1 MNVKI
6 ESSKIIKPLYE
17 GIPPSTTTHIPF
29 NVFDNVTFDT
39 LMALIYA
46 YRPPTPPTSTI
57 EMGLR
62 KTLSIYREWAGRIGE
77 DEHGNRGVF
86 LNDEGVRFIEA
97 SVDASLDEVLPLK
110 PSPSM
115 LSLHPSLKDV
125 VELIQVQV
133 TRFMCGSVVVGFTGH
148 HMIADGHAA
157 SNFFVAWG
165 QACRGM
171 EIAPLP
177 MNDRAIFRPRDPP
190 LIEYNH
196 VGAEFV
202 SKLVNKE
209 LVKVNNDEIN
219 EKKNIIVHKVHF
231 TLEFLGKLKAHAS
244 FMNGKAK
251 TYSTFESLIA
261 HLWRVITKSRDLNA
275 LQNTQIRISVDGRR
289 RIIPR
294 VPDEFFGN
302 IVLWAF
308 PTSKVKD
315 LLDEPLHYA
324 TKIIHDAI
332 TKVDDKY
339 FKSFIDFANDEK
351 VLTRQDLIPSAN
363 MKEDSLSPNL
373 EVDSWLRFPFYDLDF
388 GTGCPFVFMPSYYP
402 IEGMMFLVPSF
413 IGDGSIDAFIPL
425 YEHNLTSFKNICYS
439 LDLKA
444 K

>member
-97 SVDASLDEVLPLK
+97 LVDASLDEVLPLK

-133 TRFMCGSVVVGFTGH
+133 TRFTCGSVVVGFTGH

-177 MNDRAIFRPRDPP
+177 MNDRAIFHPRDPP
-190 LIEYNH
+190 LVEYNH
-196 VGAEFV
+196 AGAEFV

-209 LVKVNNDEIN
+209 LVKVNNN
-219 EKKNIIVHKVHF
+219 ESKEKNIIVHKVHF

-289 RIIPR
+289 RVIPR

-363 MKEDSLSPNL
+363 MKDDSLSPNL

-425 YEHNLTSFKNICYS
+425 FEHNLTNFKKICYS

>member
-6 ESSKIIKPLYE
+6 ESSRIIKPFYE
-17 GIPPSTTTHIPF
+17 GTPPSTNTHISF
-29 NVFDNVTFDT
+29 NIFDNITYDA

-62 KTLSIYREWAGRIGE
+62 KTLAVYREWAGRIGQ
-77 DEHGNRGVF
+77 DENGNRAVF

-97 SVDASLDEVLPLK
+97 SVDATLDEVLPLK
-110 PSPSM
+110 PSPS
-115 LSLHPSLKDV
+115 LLKLHPSMKDV

-133 TRFMCGSVVVGFTGH
+133 TRFTCGSVVVGFTGH

-165 QACRGM
+165 QACRGV
-171 EIAPLP
+171 EIIPLP
-177 MNDRAIFRPRDPP
+177 LHDRAIFHPRNPP
-190 LIEYNH
+190 LIEFNH
-196 VGAEFV
+196 VGAEFM
-202 SKLVNKE
+202 SKSLNKKE
-209 LVKVNNDEIN
+209 FIKLENSE
-219 EKKNIIVHKVHF
+219 KNIIVHKVHF
-231 TLEFLGKLKAHAS
+231 TLEFLGKLKANAS
-244 FMNGKAK
+244 FLNGKTK
-251 TYSTFESLIA
+251 TYSTFESLVA
-261 HLWRVITKSRDLNA
+261 HLWRVITKSRELDGS
-275 LQNTQIRISVDGRR
+275 QNTQIRISVDGRR
-289 RIIPR
+289 RVVPR

-308 PTSKVKD
+308 PTSKVRD
-315 LLDEPLHYA
+315 LVNEPLHYA

-339 FKSFIDFANDEK
+339 FKSFIDFANHE
-351 VLTRQDLIPSAN
+351 VNEDLIPTAD
-363 MKEDSLSPNL
+363 MKKDTLCPNL

-402 IEGMMFLVPSF
+402 TEGMMFLVPSF

-425 YEHNLTSFKNICYS
+425 YHDNLPTFKKICYS

>member
-6 ESSKIIKPLYE
+6 ESSRIIKPFYE
-17 GIPPSTTTHIPF
+17 GTPPSTNTHISF
-29 NVFDNVTFDT
+29 NVFDNVTYDA

-62 KTLSIYREWAGRIGE
+62 KTLAVYREWAGRIGR
-77 DEHGNRGVF
+77 DENGNRVVF

-97 SVDASLDEVLPLK
+97 SVNATLDEVLPLK
-110 PSPSM
+110 PSPS
-115 LSLHPSLKDV
+115 LLKLHPGMKDV

-133 TRFMCGSVVVGFTGH
+133 TRFTCGSVMVGFTGH

-165 QACRGM
+165 QACRGV
-171 EIAPLP
+171 EITPLP
-177 MNDRAIFRPRDPP
+177 LHDRAIFHPRNPP
-190 LIEYNH
+190 LIEFNH
-196 VGAEFV
+196 VGAEFM
-202 SKLVNKE
+202 SKSLNKKE
-209 LVKVNNDEIN
+209 FIKLENTE
-219 EKKNIIVHKVHF
+219 KNIIVHKVHF
-231 TLEFLGKLKAHAS
+231 TLEFLGKLKANAS
-244 FMNGKAK
+244 FMNGKTK
-251 TYSTFESLIA
+251 TYSTFESLVA
-261 HLWRVITKSRDLNA
+261 HLWRVITKARELDGS
-275 LQNTQIRISVDGRR
+275 QNTQIRISVDGRR
-289 RIIPR
+289 RVVPR
-294 VPDEFFGN
+294 VADEFFGN

-308 PTSKVKD
+308 PTSKVRD
-315 LLDEPLHYA
+315 LVNEPLHYA

-339 FKSFIDFANDEK
+339 FKSFIDFANHK
-351 VLTRQDLIPSAN
+351 VTEDLIPTAD
-363 MKEDSLSPNL
+363 MKKDTLCPNL

-402 IEGMMFLVPSF
+402 TEGMMFLVPSF

-425 YEHNLTSFKNICYS
+425 YQDNSPTFKKICYS

>member
-6 ESSKIIKPLYE
+6 ESSRIIKPLYE

-29 NVFDNVTFDT
+29 NVFDNVTFDA

-46 YRPPTPPTSTI
+46 YRPPTPPTFTI

-62 KTLSIYREWAGRIGE
+62 KTLAVYREWAGRIGE
-77 DEHGNRGVF
+77 DEYGNRGVF

-97 SVDASLDEVLPLK
+97 SMDVSLNEVLPLK
-110 PSPSM
+110 PSPCM

-133 TRFMCGSVVVGFTGH
+133 TRFTCGSVVVGFTGH

-157 SNFFVAWG
+157 SNFFVTWG
-165 QACRGM
+165 QACRGV
-171 EIAPLP
+171 EITPLP
-177 MNDRAIFRPRDPP
+177 LNDRSIFRPRDPP

-196 VGAEFV
+196 LGVEFV

-209 LVKVNNDEIN
+209 LVEVNKNNN
-219 EKKNIIVHKVHF
+219 EKNIIVHKVHF
-231 TLEFLGKLKAHAS
+231 TLEFLGKLKANAS
-244 FMNGKAK
+244 FMNNNKAK
-251 TYSTFESLIA
+251 EYSTFESLIA
-261 HLWRVITKSRDLNA
+261 HLWRVITKSRKLNA

-289 RIIPR
+289 RMVPR

-302 IVLWAF
+302 LVLWAF

-339 FKSFIDFANDEK
+339 FKSFIDFANHK
-351 VLTRQDLIPSAN
+351 VTQDLIPSAD
-363 MKEDSLSPNL
+363 MKKDSLSPNL

-402 IEGMMFLVPSF
+402 TEGMMFLVPSF

-425 YEHNLTSFKNICYS
+425 YQDNLENFKKICYS

>member
-1 MNVKI
+1 
-6 ESSKIIKPLYE
+6 
-17 GIPPSTTTHIPF
+17 
-29 NVFDNVTFDT
+29 
-39 LMALIYA
+39 MALIYA

-57 EMGLR
+57 ETGLR
-62 KTLSIYREWAGRIGE
+62 KTLAVYREWAGRIGE
-77 DEHGNRGVF
+77 DAAGSRGVF

-97 SVDASLDEVLPLK
+97 SVDATLDEVLPLK

-115 LSLHPSLKDV
+115 LSLHPSLNGV
-125 VELIQVQV
+125 AELIQVQV
-133 TRFMCGSVVVGFTGH
+133 TRFACGSVVVGFTGH

-157 SNFFVAWG
+157 SNFFVTWG
-165 QACRGM
+165 QACRGV
-171 EIAPLP
+171 EINPLP
-177 MNDRAIFRPRDPP
+177 LNDRTIFRPRDPP

-196 VGAEFV
+196 VGAEYM
-202 SKLVNKE
+202 SKLM
-209 LVKVNNDEIN
+209 NNDDDISK
-219 EKKNIIVHKVHF
+219 KKNIIVVHKVHF
-231 TLEFLGKLKAHAS
+231 TLEFLGKLKANAS
-244 FMNGKAK
+244 YMNGKARA
-251 TYSTFESLIA
+251 YSTFESLVA
-261 HLWRVITKSRDLNA
+261 HLWRVITKSRGLNA

-289 RIIPR
+289 RILPR

-302 IVLWAF
+302 LVLWAF
-308 PTSKVKD
+308 PNSIVKD

-339 FKSFIDFANDEK
+339 FKSFIDFANDHK
-351 VLTRQDLIPSAN
+351 VITQDDLIPSAD
-363 MKEDSLSPNL
+363 MKKDSLCPNL

-402 IEGMMFLVPSF
+402 TEGMMFLVPSF

-425 YEHNLTSFKNICYS
+425 YQDNLEHFKKICYS

>member
-6 ESSKIIKPLYE
+6 ESSRIIKPLYE
-17 GIPPSTTTHIPF
+17 GTPPSTTTHIPF
-29 NVFDNVTFDT
+29 NVFDNVTFDA

-62 KTLSIYREWAGRIGE
+62 KTLAVYREWAGRIGE
-77 DEHGNRGVF
+77 DEEGNRGVF

-97 SVDASLDEVLPLK
+97 SMDATLDEVLPLK

-133 TRFMCGSVVVGFTGH
+133 TRFTCGSVVVGFTGH

-157 SNFFVAWG
+157 SNFFVSWG
-165 QACRGM
+165 QACRGV
-171 EIAPLP
+171 EITPLP
-177 MNDRAIFRPRDPP
+177 LNDRTIFRPRDPP

-202 SKLVNKE
+202 SNLVNKDNN
-209 LVKVNNDEIN
+209 VNNEN
-219 EKKNIIVHKVHF
+219 KEKTIIVHKVHF
-231 TLEFLGKLKAHAS
+231 TLEFLGKLKANAS
-244 FMNGKAK
+244 FMNGKARA
-251 TYSTFESLIA
+251 YSTFESLIA
-261 HLWRVITKSRDLNA
+261 HLWRVITKSRGLDA
-275 LQNTQIRISVDGRR
+275 LQTTQIRISVDGRR

-302 IVLWAF
+302 LVLWAF
-308 PTSKVKD
+308 PTSKVKE

-339 FKSFIDFANDEK
+339 FKSFIDFANHK
-351 VLTRQDLIPSAN
+351 VTQDLIPSAD
-363 MKEDSLSPNL
+363 MKKDSLCPNL

-402 IEGMMFLVPSF
+402 TEGMMFLVPSF

-425 YEHNLTSFKNICYS
+425 YQDNLANFKKICYS

>member
-6 ESSKIIKPLYE
+6 ESSRIIKPLYE
-17 GIPPSTTTHIPF
+17 GTPPSIITHIPF
-29 NVFDNVTFDT
+29 NVFDNVTFDA

-57 EMGLR
+57 ETGLR
-62 KTLSIYREWAGRIGE
+62 KTLAVYREWAGRIGE
-77 DEHGNRGVF
+77 DEHGHRGVF

-133 TRFMCGSVVVGFTGH
+133 TRFTCGSVVVGFTGH

-171 EIAPLP
+171 EITPLP

-202 SKLVNKE
+202 SKLINKE
-209 LVKVNNDEIN
+209 LTKVNNEN
-219 EKKNIIVHKVHF
+219 KERSIIVHKVHF
-231 TLEFLGKLKAHAS
+231 TLEFLGKLKANAS

-251 TYSTFESLIA
+251 VYSTFESLIA
-261 HLWRVITKSRDLNA
+261 HLWRVITKSREINA
-275 LQNTQIRISVDGRR
+275 SQNTQIRISVDGRR

-332 TKVDDKY
+332 TKIDDKY
-339 FKSFIDFANDEK
+339 FKSFIDFANHK
-351 VLTRQDLIPSAN
+351 VTEDLIPSAD
-363 MKEDSLSPNL
+363 MEKDSLCPNL

-402 IEGMMFLVPSF
+402 TEGMMFLVPSF

-425 YEHNLTSFKNICYS
+425 YEDNLPTFKKICYS

>member
-6 ESSKIIKPLYE
+6 ESSRIIKPLYE
-17 GIPPSTTTHIPF
+17 GTPPSTTTHIPF
-29 NVFDNVTFDT
+29 NIFDNVTFDA

-57 EMGLR
+57 ETGLR
-62 KTLSIYREWAGRIGE
+62 KTLAVYREWAGRIGK
-77 DEHGNRGVF
+77 DAAGCCGVF

-97 SVDASLDEVLPLK
+97 SVDATLDEVLPLK

-115 LSLHPSLKDV
+115 LSLHPSLHGV
-125 VELIQVQV
+125 AELIQVQV
-133 TRFMCGSVVVGFTGH
+133 TRFTCGSVVVGFTGH

-165 QACRGM
+165 QACRGV
-171 EIAPLP
+171 EITPLP
-177 MNDRAIFRPRDPP
+177 LNDRAIFRPRDPP

-196 VGAEFV
+196 VGAEYV
-202 SKLVNKE
+202 SKLVNKD
-209 LVKVNNDEIN
+209 LVKDNVTN
-219 EKKNIIVHKVHF
+219 KNTIVVHKVHF
-231 TLEFLGKLKAHAS
+231 TLEFLGKLKANAS

-251 TYSTFESLIA
+251 TYSTFESLVA
-261 HLWRVITKSRDLNA
+261 HLWRVITKSRGLNA

-289 RIIPR
+289 RVTPR

-302 IVLWAF
+302 LVLWAF
-308 PTSKVKD
+308 PNSKVKD

-332 TKVDDKY
+332 TKVDDRY
-339 FKSFIDFANDEK
+339 FKSFIDFASDK
-351 VLTRQDLIPSAN
+351 LITQDLIPSAD
-363 MKEDSLSPNL
+363 MKKDSLCPNL

-402 IEGMMFLVPSF
+402 TEGMMFLVPSF

-425 YEHNLTSFKNICYS
+425 YQDNLEHFKKICYS
-439 LDLKA
+439 LDLKE